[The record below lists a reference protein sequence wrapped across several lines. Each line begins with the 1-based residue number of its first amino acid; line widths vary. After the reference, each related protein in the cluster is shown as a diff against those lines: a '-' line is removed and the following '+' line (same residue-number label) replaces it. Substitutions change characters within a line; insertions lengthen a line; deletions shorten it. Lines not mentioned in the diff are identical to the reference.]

1 MKIHAARPRKNWIK
15 IEDVNSRTPE
25 KETGDIFLCPEN
37 WEESD
42 LQRVLGIITPRK
54 KSEYDISVISEKKL
68 SILEITRLF
77 NNNHPR
83 QIEITKDMM
92 R

>member
-1 MKIHAARPRKNWIK
+1 
-15 IEDVNSRTPE
+15 
-25 KETGDIFLCPEN
+25 
-37 WEESD
+37 
-42 LQRVLGIITPRK
+42 VLGIITPRK

-92 R
+92 RGFLDENKILLEARGIYIERNREINKRSRLK